1 MIPDKEL
8 NFKTR
13 MLNQKQRD
21 VFDIVHNW
29 SKRSVKNLSSMSQGA
44 IDPLYI
50 FLKVNA
56 RCEKS
61 FLARISYQSLMK
73 TFSYRKSE
81 L

>member
-1 MIPDKEL
+1 
-8 NFKTR
+8 

-29 SKRSVKNLSSMSQGA
+29 SKRSAKNLSSISQSA
-44 IDPLYI
+44 IDPLCI
-50 FLKVNA
+50 SLKVNA
-56 RCEKS
+56 GCEKS
-61 FLARISYQSLMK
+61 FLAKISYQSLMK